1 MLMGCADERATSDV
15 AYETYKARRLGPSP
29 LEANNFSEPT
39 RLGIVA
45 VQRATFQSIASM

>member
-1 MLMGCADERATSDV
+1 MERADERATSDV
-15 AYETYKARRLGPSP
+15 AYETYKAHRLGPSP
-29 LEANNFSEPT
+29 IEANDFSEPT